1 MTTLGSV
8 SVTNED
14 ENQST
19 VGRVGDGTSSAMLHC
34 AGVMDTTGDENVE
47 LGRQTIA
54 STVPRDLL
62 KHGVSHVVRICTN
75 KSFAYSILPHS

>member
-34 AGVMDTTGDENVE
+34 AGVMDATGDENVE
-47 LGRQTIA
+47 LARQA
-54 STVPRDLL
+54 GLL
-62 KHGVSHVVRICTN
+62 
-75 KSFAYSILPHS
+75 